1 MTALAESAQA
11 VAQTAEV
18 DSADRADRTWT
29 ALAPLIAARPTMRL
43 WAPEVGFDKRVA
55 LTQRRPE
62 APAAVMLFRRRR
74 TRVLAFDLDAKIA
87 GAAAVA
93 ADRARLMFWLSG
105 YGAKFISDRSTSGGA
120 HIVVPLA
127 RAVTVDQL
135 GPFMR
140 AAAALYPTL
149 DIKPMAN
156 PDQGCLTVPGSATR
170 EGGFRVLDGE
180 LDTAVEV
187 LTQRNHV
194 ELFDDLVDSIVSP
207 RFLAP
212 AAPIAAADQPTGPV
226 AAPPAD
232 YFEGDGP
239 DARLLAIYRRATPI
253 PAPVRGFAE
262 TGAMPPAKQHWSP
275 SEARQSVLVHAA
287 WRGYSLTE
295 VRARITNQ
303 WSAGLGRAY
312 QRYSDHQRDT
322 ALCRDWAEAQRWVA
336 GQAGKVRSATHRKS
350 ERYTGGEGPTAP
362 PHPASTALQRRW
374 LAHAIAW
381 CDVRFRSDTGR
392 WMKAAV
398 LQAIASGAAKA
409 GKVVNG
415 TAVVRVGGRSL
426 SIGAGLVSEASVWA
440 VLRELRDMPGSPILL
455 EAQGSGKRADS
466 YALVTPDVTDP
477 DPDAP
482 GRPELVDVHPVWS
495 AIGLRYRRAY
505 EVLQAAPDGLHPDEL
520 AIGARMS
527 RSCTYEAVNELA
539 RVGLVL
545 RGRGN
550 VRCTALALD
559 ELGDQLGVF
568 EDRAARIAAH
578 QASRAIWHE
587 WLLIRGTRPTR
598 HAWTAQPAHP
608 EITWT
613 PLDESDEADYLDA
626 QMRTGPPRVPV

>member
-1 MTALAESAQA
+1 MTALADSPQA
-11 VAQTAEV
+11 VAQMADVER
-18 DSADRADRTWT
+18 ADRAWV
-29 ALAPLIAARPTMRL
+29 ALAPLMAARPTMRL
-43 WAPEVGFDKRVA
+43 WSPEVGFAKRVA
-55 LTQRRPE
+55 LTQRRPA

-74 TRVLAFDLDAKIA
+74 TRVLAFDLDAKLA
-87 GAAAVA
+87 GATAVD

-127 RAVTVDQL
+127 RAVTADQL

-180 LDTAVEV
+180 LDTAVE
-187 LTQRNHV
+187 LMTQRNHS

-212 AAPIAAADQPTGPV
+212 AAPIAAADQRTGPV
-226 AAPPAD
+226 NAPPAD
-232 YFEGDGP
+232 YFEGAGP
-239 DARLLAIYRRATPI
+239 DARLLAVYRRTTPI
-253 PAPVRGFAE
+253 PAPIRDFAE
-262 TGAMPPAKQHWSP
+262 TGAMPSAKKHWSP

-287 WRGYSLTE
+287 WRGYSLNE
-295 VRARITNQ
+295 VRARITEQ
-303 WSAGLGRAY
+303 WSHGLGKAY
-312 QRYSDHQRDT
+312 QRYADHQRDT
-322 ALCRDWAEAQRWVA
+322 ALCQDWTEAQRWVA
-336 GQAGKVRSATHRKS
+336 GQAEKVRSATHRKR
-350 ERYTGGEGPTAP
+350 ERYTGGEGPP
-362 PHPASTALQRRW
+362 PHPTPGPCRPALQRRW
-374 LAHAIAW
+374 LAHALAW

-398 LQAIASGAAKA
+398 LQAVGSAAAKA
-409 GKVVNG
+409 GTVVNG

-455 EAQGSGKRADS
+455 KSQGSGKRADS

-505 EVLQAAPDGLHPDEL
+505 EVLQRAPDGLHADEL
-520 AIGARMS
+520 ATAARMS

-550 VRCTALALD
+550 VRCTTLTLD
-559 ELGDQLGVF
+559 ELGEQLGVF

-578 QASRAIWHE
+578 QASRAMWHE

-598 HAWTAQPAHP
+598 HAWTAQPPHP

-613 PLDESDEADYLDA
+613 PLDESAEADYLDA
-626 QMRTGPPRVPV
+626 QMRTGPPPVPV

>member
-1 MTALAESAQA
+1 MTARAESVQA
-11 VAQTAEV
+11 VVQTT
-18 DSADRADRTWT
+18 DIDRADRAWA

-55 LTQRRPE
+55 LTQRRPD

-74 TRVLAFDLDAKIA
+74 TRVLAFDLDAKLA
-87 GAAAVA
+87 GAAAVD

-135 GPFMR
+135 APFMR

-149 DIKPMAN
+149 DIKPMTN

-180 LDTAVEV
+180 LDAAVEV

-207 RFLAP
+207 RFQAP
-212 AAPIAAADQPTGPV
+212 AAPTTAHTGHV
-226 AAPPAD
+226 TAPSAD
-232 YFEGDGP
+232 YFEGDGAE
-239 DARLLAIYRRATPI
+239 ARLLAVYRRTTPI
-253 PAPVRGFAE
+253 PASIRSFAE

-275 SEARQSVLVHAA
+275 SEARQSVLVHSA
-287 WRGYSLTE
+287 WRGYSLSE
-295 VRARITNQ
+295 VRARITDQ
-303 WSAGLGRAY
+303 WSPGLGQAY
-312 QRYSDHQRDT
+312 QRYRNDQRDT
-322 ALCRDWAEAQRWVA
+322 ALRRDWAEAMRFVA
-336 GQAGKVRSATHRKS
+336 EQVEKVRRATHRKN
-350 ERYTGGEGPTAP
+350 ENYTGGKKQTVPH
-362 PHPASTALQRRW
+362 HPASTTLQRRW

-381 CDVRFRSDTGR
+381 CDVRFRSDAGR

-398 LQAIASGAAKA
+398 LQALGSGAAKT
-409 GKVVNG
+409 GRVVNG

-440 VLRELRDMPGSPILL
+440 VLRELRDTPGSPILL

-482 GRPELVDVHPVWS
+482 GRPELVDVHPVW
-495 AIGLRYRRAY
+495 ATIGLRYRRAY
-505 EVLQAAPDGLHPDEL
+505 EVLQAAPAGLHPDEL
-520 AIGARMS
+520 ATAARMS
-527 RSCTYEAVNELA
+527 RSCTYEAVSELA

-550 VRCTALALD
+550 VRCTTLTLD

-568 EDRAARIAAH
+568 ADRAARIAGH
-578 QASRAIWHE
+578 QASRVIWHE
-587 WLLIRGTRPTR
+587 WLLTRGTRPTR
-598 HAWTAQPAHP
+598 HAWTAHPPHP

-626 QMRTGPPRVPV
+626 QMRTGPPPVPV

>member
-1 MTALAESAQA
+1 MTLVAESAQA
-11 VAQTAEV
+11 VVQTADV
-18 DSADRADRTWT
+18 DRADRTWT
-29 ALAPLIAARPTMRL
+29 ALAPLMAARPTMRL
-43 WAPEVGFDKRVA
+43 WAPEGGFQRRVA
-55 LTQRRPE
+55 LTQRRPD

-74 TRVLAFDLDAKIA
+74 TRVLAFDLDAKRA
-87 GAAAVA
+87 GAAAVD

-127 RAVTVDQL
+127 RAITVDQL

-149 DIKPMAN
+149 DTKPMAN

-187 LTQRNHV
+187 MTQRNHA
-194 ELFDDLVDSIVSP
+194 ELFDDLVDSIVSS

-212 AAPIAAADQPTGPV
+212 AVPTAASDQRTEPV
-226 AAPPAD
+226 TAPPAD
-232 YFEGDGP
+232 YFEGAGS
-239 DARLLAIYRRATPI
+239 DARLLAVYRRTTPI
-253 PAPVRGFAE
+253 PAPIQGFAE
-262 TGAMPPAKQHWSP
+262 TGALPSAKKHWSP

-287 WRGYSLTE
+287 WRGYSLNE
-295 VRARITNQ
+295 VRARVTEQ
-303 WSAGLGRAY
+303 WSHGLGRAY
-312 QRYSDHQRDT
+312 QRYADHQRDT
-322 ALCRDWAEAQRWVA
+322 ALCRDWTEAQRWVA
-336 GQAGKVRSATHRKS
+336 EQAGKVRSATHRKS
-350 ERYTGGEGPTAP
+350 ERYTGGAATPHR

-374 LAHAIAW
+374 LAHALAW
-381 CDVRFRSDTGR
+381 CDARFRSDTGR

-398 LQAIASGAAKA
+398 LQAVGSAAAKA

-415 TAVVRVGGRSL
+415 TPVVRVGGRSL
-426 SIGAGLVSEASVWA
+426 SIGAGLVSEASVWS

-455 EAQGSGKRADS
+455 AAQGSGKRADS

-482 GRPELVDVHPVWS
+482 GRPELADVHPVWS

-505 EVLQAAPDGLHPDEL
+505 EVLQTAPDGLHPDEL
-520 AIGARMS
+520 ATAARMS

-550 VRCTALALD
+550 VRCTTLMLD
-559 ELGDQLGVF
+559 ELGEQLGVF

-578 QASRAIWHE
+578 QASRALWHE

-598 HAWTAQPAHP
+598 HAWTAQPPHP
-608 EITWT
+608 EIHWT

-626 QMRTGPPRVPV
+626 QMRTGPPPVPV